1 MKDLHSSQTSMDS
14 EIDGPPTLV
23 DATVI
28 DGSAQ
33 PHHGPESSRVPL
45 SIVTGK
51 SMLWSMSSGGE
62 SDEKL

>member
-1 MKDLHSSQTSMDS
+1 MDS

-28 DGSAQ
+28 DGSVQ
-33 PHHGPESSRVPL
+33 QHHGLESSRVPL

-51 SMLWSMSSGGE
+51 SMLWSMGRGEE